1 MKREIWKGCE
11 AIAEAAIRAG
21 CRAYFGYPITPQNEL
36 PEYMSSHMPAA
47 GGVFVQSESELA
59 AINMVYGAAATGVRA
74 MTSSSSPGVSLKQEG
89 ISYMAAVELP
99 GVIVNVMRGGPGL
112 GSIQPSQCDYYQAT
126 RGGGNGD
133 YRTLTLA
140 PLNIQEAVDLMFD
153 AFDLADLYRNPVMIL
168 ADGLIG
174 QMMEPIVWKEHP
186 KRELPDKAWAA
197 SGRKGRGHNNF
208 LTSLLIKAEDCEAH
222 NLHLAEK
229 YKAMEEKECRW
240 EEIALDDAELM
251 FVAYGTP
258 ARIAISAIENL
269 RKQGIKAGIF
279 RPITVW
285 PFPSKQLRK
294 LAERP
299 QVKLVLDLEL
309 CLGQMLDDVNL
320 AVEGCKPVRF
330 YGRTG
335 GSIPTV
341 SEVEAAAQKFW
352 EEVK

>member
-153 AFDLADLYRNPVMIL
+153 AFDLADLYRNPVMVL

-240 EEIALDDAELM
+240 EEIALEDAELI

-320 AVEGCKPVRF
+320 AIEGCKPVRF